1 GKLDSPK
8 GAVIHPGFPRGDTE
22 YSTMRVDVVSFNPLY
37 LRHNLTFPAKNV
49 FLLILGLRV
58 FGVGTRTPFTG
69 GAEALRG
76 AAETLLTDRKD
87 G

>member
-1 GKLDSPK
+1 MKKP
-8 GAVIHPGFPRGDTE
+8 PGIENFC
-22 YSTMRVDVVSFNPLY
+22 
-37 LRHNLTFPAKNV
+37 LRLPA
-49 FLLILGLRV
+49 LR
-58 FGVGTRTPFTG
+58 TRTPFTG